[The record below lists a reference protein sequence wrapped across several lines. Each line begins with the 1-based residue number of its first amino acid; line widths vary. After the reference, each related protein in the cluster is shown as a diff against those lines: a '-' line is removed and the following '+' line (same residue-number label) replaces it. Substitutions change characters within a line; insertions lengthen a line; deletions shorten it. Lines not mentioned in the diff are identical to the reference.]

1 MKAILYNY
9 FGSQSSVI
17 IMPLLSALFISI
29 KTIDMVIVMPLMLLS
44 FGQGIIEK
52 DKSIGWD
59 KRVKTL
65 PINRR
70 DIYLSRTIT
79 FIIFGL
85 ILIGFTIFLN
95 ILLFGINLTS
105 RIGYTGLSYHEMII
119 KFIGIFSFSFVIYSL
134 DLLFNFTIFKEK
146 EKMFKFSL
154 VLYYMIFV
162 LYIILEITNILSFNI
177 FLHLSTIKI
186 NDTASVIA
194 LIGAITF
201 NLIVNKIIIDYE
213 TTKF

>member
-105 RIGYTGLSYHEMII
+105 RIDQL
-119 KFIGIFSFSFVIYSL
+119 
-134 DLLFNFTIFKEK
+134 
-146 EKMFKFSL
+146 
-154 VLYYMIFV
+154 
-162 LYIILEITNILSFNI
+162 
-177 FLHLSTIKI
+177 
-186 NDTASVIA
+186 
-194 LIGAITF
+194 
-201 NLIVNKIIIDYE
+201 
-213 TTKF
+213 